1 MTNFTKKYQELRDES
16 TKYIVEFLKNN
27 GGRFEFATQEE
38 IESDDFSDN
47 LWNFPQATYIGKHD
61 FTYYYT
67 ITSITLED
75 DVVWFNGICVG
86 EDSDE
91 YNFGLLEMDVA
102 GLCDCADL
110 LTIKE

>member
-1 MTNFTKKYQELRDES
+1 MSDFTRKYQELRDDS
-16 TKYIVEFLKNN
+16 ANYIVEFLKNN
-27 GGRFEFATQEE
+27 GGRYEFATQEE
-38 IESDDFSDN
+38 IESDDFSDK
-47 LWNFPQATYIGKHD
+47 LWDYPQATYIGKHD

-67 ITSITLED
+67 IISITMEN
-75 DVVWFNGICVG
+75 DVVWFNGVCMG

-110 LTIKE
+110 LIVKQ

>member
-1 MTNFTKKYQELRDES
+1 MINFIKKYEELREES

-27 GGRFEFATQEE
+27 GGRHDFTTQEE
-38 IESDDFSDN
+38 MESDDFSDVAWQ
-47 LWNFPQATYIGKHD
+47 LPQATYVGKHEY
-61 FTYYYT
+61 TSYYA
-67 ITSITLED
+67 ITSITLEN
-75 DVVWFNGICVG
+75 DVVWFNGICIG

-110 LTIKE
+110 LIIKQ

>member
-1 MTNFTKKYQELRDES
+1 MGQFTERYGQLRVDSED
-16 TKYIVEFLKNN
+16 YIINFLKNN
-27 GGRFEFATQEE
+27 GGRYEFVTQEE
-38 IESDDFSDN
+38 IESDDFSDK
-47 LWNFPQATYIGKHD
+47 LWDYPQATYIGKHD

-67 ITSITLED
+67 IISITLEN
-75 DVVWFNGICVG
+75 DVVWFNGVCTG

-110 LTIKE
+110 LIIKQ